1 MDAGCLWVHH
11 GVMTALVIV
20 TLLLI
25 LAIAGPL
32 FGADSRS
39 SGAWTPSEHDQPLW
53 TDGTLRHVH

>member
-1 MDAGCLWVHH
+1 ME
-11 GVMTALVIV
+11 VMTALVIV

>member
-1 MDAGCLWVHH
+1 
-11 GVMTALVIV
+11 MTALVIV

-39 SGAWTPSEHDQPLW
+39 SGAWTPSEPGQPLW
-53 TDGTLRHVH
+53 SDAGPHHAH